1 MGTGFPLLPALPTRK
16 FGGVGIGCSCV
27 AIYGNVRMS
36 WRVHTVSNSI
46 DVSEYAGMVAG
57 IALHALENG
66 WLGLLTK
73 QACED

>member
-1 MGTGFPLLPALPTRK
+1 MGAGFALVPALPTRK
-16 FGGVGIGCSCV
+16 FGGAGIGYSRV
-27 AIYGNVRMS
+27 AICGNVWMS
-36 WRVHTVSNSI
+36 WSVHTVSNSI
-46 DVSEYAGMVAG
+46 DVSDLGMVAG